1 MSIDTGIE
9 VRCGTYIQWNTT
21 QTLKR
26 MNNAIYSNMDGLGV
40 LLSEARQI
48 EKEKYMT
55 SLACGI

>member
-26 MNNAIYSNMDGLGV
+26 MNTAIYSNMDGLTV
-40 LLSEARQI
+40 LSEARQT
-48 EKEKYMT
+48 EKQKYMT
-55 SLACGI
+55 SLTCGI